1 MKKNT
6 DAKTAEVAEIKK
18 RVTVRQGKKLTIE
31 HDWSRGDALLY
42 YGDKKIYWVELRRQ
56 LREKMSWQDKGCIDL
71 VYSTSGD
78 SDTLTINAGIGYN
91 ETKID
96 NNFSAKLDETKIGE
110 MIKKY
115 GCEFDQA
122 EREKELA
129 EREKIEREF
138 IASVKDEE
146 LKFNFL
152 DKTVDIEN
160 GPWVIKGSL
169 LLCYGAR
176 EIFELTLRD
185 GRMKEIDYIA
195 VGINAW
201 EIWNEDYI
209 NSHKGELQ
217 KLVQKF
223 GVSNAY
229 SI

>member
-6 DAKTAEVAEIKK
+6 DAETAEVAEIKK
-18 RVTVRQGKKLTIE
+18 RVTVRQGKKLTVE

-42 YGDKKIYWVELRRQ
+42 YGGKKIYWVELRRQ

-78 SDTLTINAGIGYN
+78 SDTLTINAGIGYD

-96 NNFSAKLDETKIGE
+96 NNFSAKLNETKIGE
-110 MIKKY
+110 MVKKY

-146 LKFNFL
+146 LKTN
-152 DKTVDIEN
+152 IIN
-160 GPWVIKGSL
+160 GAEEFANESL
-169 LLCYGAR
+169 LLRYGAR
-176 EIFELTLRD
+176 EIFELTLRN

-201 EIWNEDYI
+201 EIWNKDYI
-209 NSHKGELQ
+209 NSHKNELQ

>member
-6 DAKTAEVAEIKK
+6 DAETAEVAEIKK
-18 RVTVRQGKKLTIE
+18 RVTLRQGKKLTIE

-42 YGDKKIYWVELRRQ
+42 YGGKKIYWVELRRQ

-78 SDTLTINAGIGYN
+78 SDTLTINAGIGYD

-96 NNFSAKLDETKIGE
+96 NNFSAKLDEAKIGE

-146 LKFNFL
+146 LKTN
-152 DKTVDIEN
+152 IIN
-160 GPWVIKGSL
+160 GAEEFANGSL
-169 LLCYGAR
+169 LLRYGVR
-176 EIFELTLRD
+176 EIFELTLRN

-201 EIWNEDYI
+201 EIWNKDYI
-209 NSHKGELQ
+209 NSHKKELQ